1 MIAFILG
8 TQEARFFTFLS
19 ELARIFVQ
27 VPPNLPS
34 QFKPPAFRIGA
45 VLPAEGKAGSW
56 VMVSGQGFET
66 GAIVKL
72 GTMKLEGPQISP
84 DGVAAGGIVPK
95 LGLPKDTKVDVIVV
109 NPGGAS
115 VVVLEKFKYLGDT

>member
-34 QFKPPAFRIGA
+34 QFKPPALRISA
-45 VLPAEGKAGSW
+45 VLPAEGKAGTW
-56 VMVSGQGFET
+56 VMISGQGFET
-66 GAIVKL
+66 GATVKV
-72 GTMKLEGPQISP
+72 GPTKLDSLQISP
-84 DGVAAGGIVPK
+84 DGVAAAGAVAK
-95 LGLPKDTKVDVIVV
+95 LGLAKDSKLDVAVI

-115 VVVLEKFKYLGDT
+115 VVALEKFKYLGD